1 MFDALTARLTGVF
14 DRLRGRGVLR
24 DENISEALREVRRAL
39 LEADVHVGVA
49 RTFIE
54 NIKERAL
61 GEKVIR
67 GVNPGQQLIRIV
79 HDELVQLLGGADA
92 GSQSDPAVRGRI
104 LLLGLQGSGKT
115 TFAAKL
121 ALRIMGM
128 GRRAALLGL
137 DTNRPA
143 AGDQLARLAETAGV
157 PVRLAAYGADPV
169 RECASLLAELEHDRS
184 ATVIVDTAGRQTVDE
199 DLMEELA
206 CIHQAL
212 KPDHTMLVL
221 DALTGQD
228 AVKTAEAFAG
238 RIPCTGAALT
248 KLDGDARGG
257 AALSLRAV
265 TGLPILYAGIGE
277 GLDALERFRPD
288 RMAGRILGMGD
299 VATLVEKAAVKA
311 GGAEALAEEGR
322 RLVEGEFTLSDFR
335 EQIRRLRSMG
345 PIQDLAGMLPEAL
358 GKAMSGVDMEEGSFI
373 ALEAMIDSM
382 TLEERRRPS
391 IIDGSRRRRIARGSG
406 RTVPEVNSLLKQY
419 AVMQKMARA
428 LSGGK
433 GRGRKG
439 RLRFPPK

>member
-24 DENISEALREVRRAL
+24 EENITEALREVRRAL
-39 LEADVHVGVA
+39 LEADVHVRVA

-54 NIKERAL
+54 NIRESAL
-61 GEKVIR
+61 GETLIR

-79 HDELVQLLGGADA
+79 HDELIQLLGGEDA
-92 GSQSDPAVRGRI
+92 GPEDIQSLKGRI

-115 TFAAKL
+115 TFGAKL
-121 ALRIMGM
+121 ALRIEGT
-128 GRRAALLGL
+128 GRRAVLLGL
-137 DTNRPA
+137 DTSRPA
-143 AGDQLARLAETAGV
+143 AGDQLARLAESVGV
-157 PVRLAAYGADPV
+157 SVRLAARGADPV
-169 RECASLLAELEHDRS
+169 RECAALLAELEQDRS
-184 ATVIVDTAGRQTVDE
+184 ATVIIDTAGRQTVDE
-199 DLMEELA
+199 ELMEELNRL
-206 CIHQAL
+206 HQEL
-212 KPDHTMLVL
+212 KPDSTILIL
-221 DALTGQD
+221 DAMTGQD

-277 GLDALERFRPD
+277 GLDALERFQPE

-299 VATLVEKAAVKA
+299 VITLVEKAAAEA
-311 GGAEALAEEGR
+311 GGTEALAEEGR

-345 PIQDLAGMLPEAL
+345 PIQDLAGMLPGAL
-358 GKAMSGVDMEEGSFI
+358 GKAMSGVDLDEGSFV

-391 IIDGSRRRRIARGSG
+391 IIDGSRRQRIARGSG
-406 RTVPEVNSLLKQY
+406 RTVQEVNGLLKQY
-419 AVMQKMARA
+419 AAMQKMAKA
-428 LSGGK
+428 LRGK

-439 RLRFPPK
+439 RLPFPPM